1 MKQTK
6 NKTPSFIG
14 RDLLSLLEGDTPFFL
29 KGADFKLLPL
39 LLGCL
44 KGPVLV
50 FYDGLPEKIYRG
62 LLLFFKG
69 DALFFQKKYL
79 QPGRSVGDFV
89 GSFDL
94 QKSLFFSA
102 LEASF
107 KNHPFVFLDEGV
119 LGKKVFKRRRF
130 EEGFCVSRKTKKV
143 ELLSVLGRL
152 GYVSCDIV
160 QGSGEFCDRGLVV
173 DFFPRGSSF
182 GVRVV
187 FDDVVEVFSFDVES
201 QLVIKP
207 LREFHLVRCGD
218 VFDKGSIED
227 FVDFSSYK
235 KVFIREGGISFYKKD
250 ASLAFPSPFS
260 SISLEDCVR
269 SSKVFY
275 FDSPCLVGVVKKG
288 QVFAPSWTQNNV
300 SKTEFSNNLYVDFS
314 KLEKGDFVI
323 HSDFGV
329 GEYCG
334 LYFSKNSEFMV
345 LKYQQTKINVFPP
358 YFDRVSFYKKSDSG
372 VVSDSIGSGG
382 WKRRVSSAKKAAS
395 DVAIGLV
402 RDYLGRKQAS
412 SDSYYFDK
420 DIENRLL
427 DGFDFKDTKDQSLAW
442 AEIKKD
448 LLSSSPMER
457 LLCGDVGFGKTELAI
472 RACFLASFNGFGSL
486 VLAPTTVL
494 AKQLFSSFSS
504 RLSVY
509 GVSVGFVSRFVDK
522 KSQSKTISLFL
533 DGKIDVLVGTHRII
547 LDEACLKKASLVV
560 VDDEHRFGVR
570 QKEGVKRLSPGVNLL
585 YMSATPIPRTL
596 KMALSSITSIS
607 TLSTPPSFKLPTTT
621 YIEVFSD
628 RVVEEA
634 VLDEVS
640 RGGQVFFIHN
650 QVRSIPSVVSYLK
663 KLVPSVSVDFL
674 HGQEESS
681 LIEKK
686 MALFTKKKIQVLVA
700 SSILENGI
708 DIPSVNTIIVNNA
721 HLFGVSQL
729 YQLRGRVGRSS
740 KPSFAFLLIPSSG
753 ALSGTARERL
763 KIIQNNS
770 SLGSFYAVSLED
782 LSLRGGGAV
791 FGYRQSGVVGRV
803 GFELYDRFLN
813 SAVKEVLG
821 EKGFET
827 RCSFVPLSPGFIPRS
842 YLSTDRLRV
851 WMYKEI
857 SSCET
862 VEQLDSF
869 ADRVRGVFGK
879 PPVEVTSLLAS
890 RGVELWGG
898 LCYFS
903 KIIQKDSCLDVFL
916 DLFFWKNKIDT
927 LFTALFSY
935 KFTLLKGGRVVRVY
949 LEKDLVLP
957 FLKSVFGEIK
967 NVK

>member
-1 MKQTK
+1 MKQIK
-6 NKTPSFIG
+6 NNTPSFIN
-14 RDLLSLLEGDTPFFL
+14 DELLSLLRGDTPFFL
-29 KGADFKLLPL
+29 KGVDFRLLPL
-39 LLGCL
+39 LLPVVGSR
-44 KGPVLV
+44 VLV
-50 FYDGLPEKIYRG
+50 FYRGMPEKIYRG
-62 LLLFFKG
+62 LLLFFKN

-79 QPGRSVGDFV
+79 EKDRSIGGFV
-89 GSFDL
+89 GSFNQ
-94 QKSLFFSA
+94 QKNLFFSA

-107 KNHPFVFLDEGV
+107 KNHPFVFFDEAF
-119 LGKKVFKRRRF
+119 LGKRVFRRRRF
-130 EEGFCVSRKTKKV
+130 EEGFCVSEKTDRDA
-143 ELLSVLGRL
+143 LLSALVGLGFSYSDVVHSR
-152 GYVSCDIV
+152 
-160 QGSGEFCDRGLVV
+160 GEYCDRGLVV
-173 DFFPRGSSF
+173 DFFPKDSSF

-201 QLVIKP
+201 QLVIRP
-207 LREFHLVRCGD
+207 LKEFHLVRCGD
-218 VFDKGSIED
+218 VFDTGSIED
-227 FVDFSSYK
+227 FISFSEYK
-235 KVFIREGGISFYKKD
+235 KVFIGDGGLSFYEKG
-250 ASLAFPSPFS
+250 ASRVFSPSFS

-269 SSKVFY
+269 SSEVFS
-275 FDSPCLVGVVKKG
+275 FDSPCLVGVLSKG
-288 QVFAPSWTQNNV
+288 RVFSPSWTKNNV
-300 SKTEFSNNLYVDFS
+300 SKNTFSNNLYVDFS

-334 LYFSKNSEFMV
+334 LSSSKDSEYMV
-345 LKYQQTKINVFPP
+345 LKYQQTKINVYPS
-358 YFDRVSFYKKSDSG
+358 YFERVSFYKKSGSG

-395 DVAIGLV
+395 DVAAGLV
-402 RDYLGRKQAS
+402 EDYLGRKMAS
-412 SDSYYFDK
+412 SDKYYLDK

-427 DGFDFKDTKDQSLAW
+427 DGFDFKDTKDQSSAW

-472 RACFLASFNGFGSL
+472 RACFLSAFNGFGSL

-494 AKQLFSSFSS
+494 AKQLYCSFSK

-522 KSQSKTISLFL
+522 KEQLKTISLFL
-533 DGKIDVLVGTHRII
+533 SGKIDVLVGTHRIA
-547 LDEACLKKASLVV
+547 LDTSCLKRASLVV

-570 QKEGVKRLSPGVNLL
+570 QKEGVKRLSPGANLL

-596 KMALSSITSIS
+596 KMALSKITSIS

-628 RVVEEA
+628 MVVEEA
-634 VLDEVS
+634 ILDEVS

-650 QVRSIPSVVSYLK
+650 KVKTIPSVVSYLK
-663 KLVPSVSVDFL
+663 KLVPSVSIDFL
-674 HGQEESS
+674 HGQEKSS

-686 MALFTKKKIQVLVA
+686 MSLFTNKKTQVLVA
-700 SSILENGI
+700 SSIVENGI

-740 KPSFAFLLIPSSG
+740 KPSFAFLLIPSPD
-753 ALSGTARERL
+753 ALSATARERL

-813 SAVKEVLG
+813 SAVKKVLG
-821 EKGFET
+821 EDGFGT
-827 RCSFVPLSPGFIPRS
+827 RCSFVSIKPGFVPRS
-842 YLSTDRLRV
+842 YLSADRLRV
-851 WMYKEI
+851 WLYKEL

-862 VEQLDSF
+862 VERLDLF
-869 ADRVRGVFGK
+869 VDKIRGFFGK
-879 PPVEVTSLLAS
+879 PPAEVASLLNC
-890 RGVELWGG
+890 RRIELRGG

-903 KIIQKDSCLDVFL
+903 KIVQKNSFVDIFL
-916 DLFFWKNKIDT
+916 DLFFWENKIDT
-927 LFTALFSY
+927 LFTVLFGY
-935 KFTLLKGGRVVRVY
+935 KFTLLNGGVVVRVSLKEQELLTF
-949 LEKDLVLP
+949 LEN
-957 FLKSVFGEIK
+957 VFREIK

>member
-1 MKQTK
+1 VKQRK
-6 NKTPSFIG
+6 NKTPSFIDK
-14 RDLLSLLEGDTPFFL
+14 DLLSLLRGSSSFFL
-29 KGADFKLLPL
+29 KGGDFRLLPL
-39 LLGCL
+39 LLPFVG
-44 KGPVLV
+44 GPVLV
-50 FYDGLPEKIYRG
+50 FYSDLPEKIYRG
-62 LLLFFKG
+62 LLLFFKN
-69 DALFFQKKYL
+69 DALFFQQKYL
-79 QPGRSVGDFV
+79 QEDRSVEGFV
-89 GSFDL
+89 GSFDQ

-107 KNHPFVFLDEGV
+107 KNHPFVFLDERV
-119 LGKKVFKRRRF
+119 VGKKVFKRRRF
-130 EEGFCVSRKTKKV
+130 VEGFCVSKKTGKE
-143 ELLSVLGRL
+143 ELISVLASL
-152 GYVSCDIV
+152 GFVSSDIV
-160 QGSGEFCDRGLVV
+160 QDYGQCCDRGLVV
-173 DFFPRGSSF
+173 DFFPKGSSF

-187 FDDVVEVFSFDVES
+187 FDDLVEVFAFDVES

-207 LREFHLVRCGD
+207 LKEFHLVRCGD
-218 VFDKGSIED
+218 VFDRGSIEEL
-227 FVDFSSYK
+227 VDFSSYK
-235 KVFIREGGISFYKKD
+235 KVFICEDGLSFYDKD
-250 ASLAFPSPFS
+250 PRSVFPSPFS
-260 SISLEDCVR
+260 SIGLEQCVR
-269 SSKVFY
+269 SSEVFA
-275 FDSPCLVGVVKKG
+275 FDSPCLVGFLKDG
-288 QVFAPSWTQNNV
+288 QVFAPSWTQNNL
-300 SKTEFSNNLYVDFS
+300 STKDFSNNLYVDFS
-314 KLEKGDFVI
+314 KLERGDFVI

-334 LYFSKNSEFMV
+334 LSFSKESEFMV
-345 LKYQQTKINVFPP
+345 LKYQQTKINVYPP
-358 YFDRVSFYKKSDSG
+358 YFDRVSFYKKSGSG

-395 DVAIGLV
+395 DVAAGLV
-402 RDYLGRKQAS
+402 KDYLGRKQAS
-412 SDSYYFDK
+412 SDKYYFDK

-427 DGFDFKDTKDQSLAW
+427 DGFDFRDTKDQSLAW
-442 AEIKKD
+442 GEIKKD
-448 LLSSSPMER
+448 LLSSRPMER
-457 LLCGDVGFGKTELAI
+457 LLCGDVGFGKTELAV
-472 RACFLASFNGFGSL
+472 RACFLSAFNGFGSL

-494 AKQLFSSFSS
+494 AKQLFSSFSR

-522 KSQSKTISLFL
+522 KDQLKTISLFL

-547 LDEACLKKASLVV
+547 LDKACLKKASLVV

-621 YIEVFSD
+621 YIEVFSPQ
-628 RVVEEA
+628 VIEEA

-650 QVRSIPSVVSYLK
+650 QVKTIPSVVSYLK
-663 KLVPSVSVDFL
+663 KLIPSVSVDFL
-674 HGQEESS
+674 HGQEESG

-686 MALFTKKKIQVLVA
+686 MGLFTKKKIQVLVA
-700 SSILENGI
+700 SSIVENGI

-740 KPSFAFLLIPSSG
+740 KPSFAFLLIPSAA
-753 ALSGTARERL
+753 ALSKTARERL
-763 KIIQNNS
+763 KIIQKNS
-770 SLGSFYAVSLED
+770 SLGSFYTVSLED

-791 FGYRQSGVVGRV
+791 FGYRQSGIVGRV

-813 SAVKEVLG
+813 SAVRTVLG
-821 EKGFET
+821 EKVFKT
-827 RCSFVPLSPGFIPRS
+827 RCSFVSIRPGFIPRS

-851 WMYKEI
+851 WFYKEL

-862 VEQLDSF
+862 VGQLNSF
-869 ADRVRGVFGK
+869 VVRVRGVFGK
-879 PPVEVTSLLAS
+879 PPVEVESLLDC
-890 RGVELWGG
+890 RRKELWGG
-898 LCYFS
+898 LCCFS
-903 KIIQKDSCLDVFL
+903 KIIQKDSFVDFYL
-916 DLFFWKNKIDT
+916 DLFFWENKIDT
-927 LFTALFSY
+927 LFTALFGY
-935 KFTLLKGGRVVRVY
+935 KFTLLNGGRVVRVP
-949 LEKDLVLP
+949 LEEGCVLS